1 MRDAVLEEIIK
12 RNRNKGL
19 QEAPYPTGT
28 RSTNDNKVVLGYAT
42 NRDVILDVLMLHRRT
57 DKSTLGTERGER
69 GNLAKI

>member
-12 RNRNKGL
+12 RNRNKAL

-57 DKSTLGTERGER
+57 DKATLGTEQGER